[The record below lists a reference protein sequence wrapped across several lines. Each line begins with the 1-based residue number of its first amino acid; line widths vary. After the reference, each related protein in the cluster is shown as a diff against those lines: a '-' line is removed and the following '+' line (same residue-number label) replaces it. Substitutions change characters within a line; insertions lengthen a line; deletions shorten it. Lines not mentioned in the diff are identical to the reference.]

1 VSESAAVDVGALL
14 GRFQRA
20 AATIAVAES
29 LTGGLV
35 TAALTNVAGASATV
49 RGGLVVYATDLKSTL
64 ADVPQR
70 LLAERGPVDGDV
82 AVALARGARARLR
95 ATVGVGVTG
104 VAGPDPQ
111 DGVAVGTVFLAV
123 SGPHGETV
131 AERQFQGGRAEIREQ
146 AVAVALQLL
155 ERESFDLVAR

>member
-1 VSESAAVDVGALL
+1 
-14 GRFQRA
+14 
-20 AATIAVAES
+20 
-29 LTGGLV
+29 
-35 TAALTNVAGASATV
+35 
-49 RGGLVVYATDLKSTL
+49 VYATDLKSTL